1 MLKLHFS
8 KQFRLLTKKKKWN
21 SILNDCLWQINNR
34 FSNSGKLERIWIC
47 SEAQWAGGRYNIDR
61 LWDR

>member
-8 KQFRLLTKKKKWN
+8 KQLRLLTKKKKWN
-21 SILNDCLWQINNR
+21 SILNDCLWLLSNR
-34 FSNSGKLERIWIC
+34 FSNNGKLERIWIC

-61 LWDR
+61 IWDR